1 MTVRTGPARYN
12 CRMQLCYF
20 VIDQRG
26 ILHRAAREIVEGLW
40 RDRHTAGLLD
50 VPLGNEL
57 RLITVLVDENLLP
70 VVCYFA
76 CFRLKHGLITA
87 ESRHEA
93 YDAMTAR
100 HQRRYDHP
108 AAQKQFTGWP
118 PDWQRQLAVA
128 LDVPAAQLKK
138 LGLGGPLLMSDLWG
152 IPIDRV
158 VQYFEEAAEGRRLP

>member
-1 MTVRTGPARYN
+1 
-12 CRMQLCYF
+12 MQLCYF
-20 VIDQRG
+20 IIDRTG
-26 ILHRAAREIVEGLW
+26 TLHRAERGAVESLW
-40 RDRHTAGLLD
+40 KNEQAAGALD
-50 VPLGNEL
+50 LPLGDEL
-57 RLITVLVDENLLP
+57 RLITVLVDDDLLP

-76 CFRLKHGLITA
+76 RFRLAGGRITA

-108 AAQKQFTGWP
+108 AAQRQFRGWP
-118 PDWQRQLAVA
+118 ANWQQQLAVA
-128 LDVPAAQLKK
+128 LDVPAAFLRK

-158 VQYFEEAAEGRRLP
+158 VQYFEEAAGG

>member
-1 MTVRTGPARYN
+1 
-12 CRMQLCYF
+12 MQLCYF
-20 VIDQRG
+20 VLDCRG
-26 ILHRAAREIVEGLW
+26 TLHRVPRQAVEGLW
-40 RDRHTAGLLD
+40 RSEHAAGVLD
-50 VPLGNEL
+50 VPLAEEL

-70 VVCYFA
+70 VVCYFVR
-76 CFRLKHGLITA
+76 FRLKGGLITA

-108 AAQKQFTGWP
+108 AAQRQFKGWP
-118 PDWQRQLAVA
+118 ADWQRQLAVA
-128 LDVPAAQLKK
+128 LDVPAALLKK

-158 VQYFEEAAEGRRLP
+158 VQYFEEAAGGRTES